1 MVEVLWGVSRVLRCS
16 DLVAVLPW
24 AAPACRR
31 RGGQQGQEG
40 LPLVDLP
47 LVDLPLVGLPLVGLP
62 LAGLPLVDRVRR

>member
-1 MVEVLWGVSRVLRCS
+1 MLRCS

-62 LAGLPLVDRVRR
+62 LAGLPLVGLPLVDRVRR